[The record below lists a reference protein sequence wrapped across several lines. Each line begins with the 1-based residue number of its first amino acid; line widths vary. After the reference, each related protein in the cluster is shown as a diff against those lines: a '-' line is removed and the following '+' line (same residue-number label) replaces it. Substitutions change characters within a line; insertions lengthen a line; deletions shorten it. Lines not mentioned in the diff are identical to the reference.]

1 MTSEMLKMFSEN
13 KIGIDITGMSVT
25 DPQVVELINIL
36 KECTS
41 PAPYYRGSIENY
53 FKELE
58 DEHWEILVHDGD
70 WLNAF
75 RGYTADDWRAKHQ
88 TITIEE
94 FLGKQMN
101 IEENALMEMFN

>member
-1 MTSEMLKMFSEN
+1 MTETIKLFCDN
-13 KIGIDITGMSVT
+13 KIGIDIVGMSVT
-25 DPQVVELINIL
+25 DPQTVELINVL

-41 PAPYYRGSIENY
+41 PAPYYRGSIEEY

-70 WLNAF
+70 WLNAY
-75 RGYTADDWRAKHQ
+75 RGTTAKHCRIDRP
-88 TITIEE
+88 TYSIEE

-101 IEENALMEMFN
+101 IEENTLMEMFN